1 MLFRIRPRPLRRRLC
16 PRPSAR
22 ASPPGPTRVT
32 VAAAPGQA
40 VSLDPGK
47 PSGLSRFYSRGRPP
61 PFHSVPSFPKET
73 RGHATGSHASDRP
86 ILEYGDV
93 EGPV

>member
-61 PFHSVPSFPKET
+61 TPIPFCPLLPE
-73 RGHATGSHASDRP
+73 GNQGSRHRVTC
-86 ILEYGDV
+86 L
-93 EGPV
+93 